1 MHGILQ
7 IGIITFFCHSL
18 YVVFLRHSSMKA
30 RKSMKKRFVSLLVA
44 LSITLTFL
52 PIGAVAAP
60 TNEIIQGN
68 LKYTVNNYTVN
79 DGGESVTVSGISEST
94 SEKPTHLTIESS
106 ISSNGKNYTVTE
118 IGNWAFEEW
127 NTLTEVTLPHT
138 VEIIGFQAFF
148 NCSNLTNVTIPEGV
162 RKIGQIA
169 FNGCSQ
175 LTSITI
181 PGTIEVMT
189 MAFSGNTALSH
200 VTLTNGISEISSSA
214 FEGCTGLTEVEIPAS
229 VNEIRQDAFN
239 GCTNLSD
246 VKYNGHK
253 TDWDKVTVKTGNDT
267 LTSKVQYLC
276 DINFDLD
283 GGTVNGSDTMATQ
296 TVYSNEKL
304 GTAKCYQNDQTF
316 KIPIAPQKEGYTFLG
331 WYQQDATAPT
341 DPAEYVASDNVT
353 FTAKWSQIYDVAFDA
368 NANGDT
374 VTRMPSTQKVPETT
388 TASLPTITPQRT
400 GYDFDGWYT
409 QAEGG
414 TKYTF
419 TEAVSSNIT
428 LYAHWNA
435 HSHTVTLENDENK
448 ETNSYDYGSSVSV
461 PTPTKKTG
469 YNFNHWEVTVPDGET
484 APSLNGPDENG
495 NYSFSMPDYDI
506 ILTAKWTQKDV
517 IDPDVDLKFDA
528 ATGEVTSNN
537 PQVNADD
544 IINRKFYD
552 DKGNEVPGEK
562 LNDRGLPMEPGD
574 YIVKVDVK
582 ETEKTAPANQITGNQ
597 IKWSY
602 NVPQEEEKV
611 TYTLSLLGGIAK
623 VNGKDTTIN
632 DNGDITI
639 EKGATVEV
647 TFDKSILSDAQTF
660 DQWTIKPASV
670 LNAVDPK
677 AETITFTMPGENVII
692 EAMTKDASIEE
703 EPNILGTTLIIG
715 TAAAGTAVLAY
726 QTYQLGTEFYL
737 ICTLPTGTAIPTN
750 RGELAELVW
759 NNAGKPEPAAV
770 LNANATETDKA
781 ITWAV
786 ENDLL
791 KAAKNNGETYEAT
804 DPVSRTEVIKAWN
817 QVQAFKK

>member
-1 MHGILQ
+1 M
-7 IGIITFFCHSL
+7 
-18 YVVFLRHSSMKA
+18 
-30 RKSMKKRFVSLLVA
+30 
-44 LSITLTFL
+44 
-52 PIGAVAAP
+52 
-60 TNEIIQGN
+60 
-68 LKYTVNNYTVN
+68 
-79 DGGESVTVSGISEST
+79 
-94 SEKPTHLTIESS
+94 
-106 ISSNGKNYTVTE
+106 
-118 IGNWAFEEW
+118 WAF
-127 NTLTEVTLPHT
+127 NKCNSLTEVTIPNT
-138 VEIIGFQAFF
+138 VIEIDYQAFYY
-148 NCSNLTNVTIPEGV
+148 CPNLKKVTIHEGV
-162 RKIGQIA
+162 KTIGQTA
-169 FNGCSQ
+169 FIGCTQ

-181 PGTIEVMT
+181 PSTITDMDQ
-189 MAFSGNTALSH
+189 AFSGNTALSH
-200 VTLTNGISEISSSA
+200 VTLTNGISNISSMA
-214 FEGCTGLTEVEIPAS
+214 FKGCTGLTEIKVPES
-229 VNEIRQDAFN
+229 VGQIGPNAFN
-239 GCTNLSD
+239 GCTNLKRVLLEKNIKTININAFKDCTNLSD

-253 TDWDKVTVKTGNDT
+253 KDWDNVTVNNAGNDT

-276 DINFDLD
+276 DINFDLN
-283 GGTVNGSDTMATQ
+283 GGTINGSDTMATQ

-304 GTAKCYQNDQTF
+304 GTAS
-316 KIPIAPQKEGYTFLG
+316 
-331 WYQQDATAPT
+331 
-341 DPAEYVASDNVT
+341 V
-353 FTAKWSQIYDVAFDA
+353 
-368 NANGDT
+368 
-374 VTRMPSTQKVPETT
+374 
-388 TASLPTITPQRT
+388 PTITPQRT

-419 TEAVSSNIT
+419 TEAVSSNII

-435 HSHTVTLENDENK
+435 HSHTVTLKNDENK

-506 ILTAKWTQKDV
+506 TLTAKWTQKDV

-528 ATGEVTSNN
+528 VTGEVTSNN
-537 PQVNADD
+537 TQVNADD

-562 LNDRGLPMEPGD
+562 LNDRGLPTEPGD

-582 ETEKTAPANQITGNQ
+582 ETENTAPANQITGNQ

-602 NVPQEEEKV
+602 NVPQKEEKV

-623 VNGKDTTIN
+623 VNGKDATIN

-670 LNAVDPK
+670 LSAVEPK

-737 ICTLPTGTAIPTN
+737 ICALPTGTAIPTN

-781 ITWAV
+781 IAWAV

>member
-1 MHGILQ
+1 
-7 IGIITFFCHSL
+7 
-18 YVVFLRHSSMKA
+18 
-30 RKSMKKRFVSLLVA
+30 MKKRFISLLVA

-52 PIGAVAAP
+52 PMGAVAAAP
-60 TNEIIQGN
+60 IKFTDGN
-68 LKYTVNNYTVN
+68 LIYTVNA
-79 DGGESVTVSGISEST
+79 DGKSVTVSGKSRI
-94 SEKPTHLTIESS
+94 PTHLTIESS
-106 ISSNGKNYTVTE
+106 ISNKGKNYTVTE
-118 IGNWAFEEW
+118 IGDQVFWGC
-127 NTLTEVTLPHT
+127 NTLTEVTLPNT
-138 VEIIGFQAFF
+138 VKIIGYQAFCK
-148 NCSNLTNVTIPEGV
+148 CSNLTNVTIPEGV
-162 RKIGQIA
+162 KKIGQAA
-169 FNGCSQ
+169 FYGCSQ

-181 PGTIEVMT
+181 PSTITNMDT
-189 MAFSGNTALSH
+189 AFSGNTALSH
-200 VTLTNGISEISSSA
+200 VTLTNGISKISSNA
-214 FEGCTGLTEVEIPAS
+214 FERCTGLTEVEIPAS
-229 VNEIRQDAFN
+229 VDQICPFAFN
-239 GCTNLSD
+239 GCTNLKRVLLEKNIKTINVNAFKDCTNLSD
-246 VKYNGHK
+246 VKYNGYK
-253 TDWDKVTVKTGNDT
+253 TDWDKVTVNTTGNDT

-276 DINFDLD
+276 DINFDLN
-283 GGTVNGSDTMATQ
+283 GGTINGSNTVNKQ
-296 TVYSNEKL
+296 TVYSKDKL
-304 GTAKCYQNDQTF
+304 VTAKCYPNDQTF
-316 KIPIAPQKEGYTFLG
+316 VVPSDPVREGYTFL
-331 WYQQDATAPT
+331 
-341 DPAEYVASDNVT
+341 
-353 FTAKWSQIYDVAFDA
+353 
-368 NANGDT
+368 
-374 VTRMPSTQKVPETT
+374 
-388 TASLPTITPQRT
+388 
-400 GYDFDGWYT
+400 GWYT

-419 TEAVSSNIT
+419 TEAVSSNII

-435 HSHTVTLENDENK
+435 HSHTVTLKNDENK

-469 YNFNHWEVTVPDGET
+469 YNFNHWEVTVPDGEI

-506 ILTAKWTQKDV
+506 TLTAKWTQKDV

-528 ATGEVTSNN
+528 VTGEVTSNN
-537 PQVNADD
+537 TQVNADD

-562 LNDRGLPMEPGD
+562 LNDRGLPTEPGD

-582 ETEKTAPANQITGNQ
+582 ETENTAPANQITGNQ

-602 NVPQEEEKV
+602 NVPQKEEKV

-623 VNGKDTTIN
+623 VNGKDATIN

-670 LNAVDPK
+670 LNAVEPK

-737 ICTLPTGTAIPTN
+737 ICALPTGTAIPTT

-781 ITWAV
+781 IAWAV

-791 KAAKNNGETYEAT
+791 KAAKSNGETYEAT

>member
-18 YVVFLRHSSMKA
+18 YVVFLRHQSMKA
-30 RKSMKKRFVSLLVA
+30 GKSMKKRFVSLLVA

-52 PIGAVAAP
+52 PIGAVAAAP
-60 TNEIIQGN
+60 IKIGN
-68 LKYTVNNYTVN
+68 LKYTVNA
-79 DGGESVTVSGISEST
+79 DGKSVTVSGT
-94 SEKPTHLTIESS
+94 SRNPKQLTIESS
-106 ISSNGKNYTVTE
+106 ISDGNGNSYTVTK
-118 IGNWAFEEW
+118 IGMGAF
-127 NTLTEVTLPHT
+127 NSTLEEVTLPPT
-138 VEIIGFQAFF
+138 LDEIEDSAFF
-148 NCSNLTNVTIPEGV
+148 KCSSLTEITIPEGV
-162 RKIGQIA
+162 TKIGTNA
-169 FNGCSQ
+169 FYGCSQ

-181 PGTIEVMT
+181 PSTIKNMDT
-189 MAFSGNTALSH
+189 AFPSNPKLSQ
-200 VTLTNGISEISSSA
+200 VTLTNGIYRISSSA
-214 FEGCTGLTEVEIPAS
+214 FKDCTGLTEIKIPTSVYEICS
-229 VNEIRQDAFN
+229 DAFN
-239 GCTNLSD
+239 GCTGLTSVTLEKGINIINRNAFKDCTKLND

-253 TDWDKVTVKTGNDT
+253 TDWENVRVNIAGNDT
-267 LTSKVQYLC
+267 LTSRVQYLC
-276 DINFDLD
+276 DINFDLN
-283 GGTVNGSDTMATQ
+283 GGTINGSSTMATQ

-304 GTAKCYQNDQTF
+304 GTAKCYPNDQPFVVPTD
-316 KIPIAPQKEGYTFLG
+316 PVREGYTFL
-331 WYQQDATAPT
+331 
-341 DPAEYVASDNVT
+341 
-353 FTAKWSQIYDVAFDA
+353 
-368 NANGDT
+368 
-374 VTRMPSTQKVPETT
+374 
-388 TASLPTITPQRT
+388 
-400 GYDFDGWYT
+400 GWYT

-506 ILTAKWTQKDV
+506 TLTAKWTQKDV

-537 PQVNADD
+537 AKVNADD

-562 LNDRGLPMEPGD
+562 LNDRGLPTEPGD

-582 ETEKTAPANQITGNQ
+582 ETENTAPANQITGNQ

-602 NVPQEEEKV
+602 KVPQKEEKV

-632 DNGDITI
+632 DNGNITI

-737 ICTLPTGTAIPTN
+737 ICALPTGTAIPTN

>member
-1 MHGILQ
+1 
-7 IGIITFFCHSL
+7 
-18 YVVFLRHSSMKA
+18 
-30 RKSMKKRFVSLLVA
+30 MKKRFISLLVA

-52 PIGAVAAP
+52 PMGAVAA
-60 TNEIIQGN
+60 TKITQGN
-68 LKYTVNNYTVN
+68 LKYTVNA
-79 DGGESVTVSGISEST
+79 DGKSVTVSGT
-94 SEKPTHLTIESS
+94 SGSPTQLTIESS
-106 ISSNGKNYTVTE
+106 ISNNGTNYTVTE
-118 IGNWAFEEW
+118 IAMWAFW
-127 NTLTEVTLPHT
+127 GCNTLKEVTLPNT
-138 VEIIGFQAFF
+138 VDEIGDQAFCK
-148 NCSNLTNVTIPEGV
+148 CSNLTNVTIPEGV
-162 RKIGQIA
+162 TKIGRAA
-169 FNGCSQ
+169 FYDCSQ

-181 PGTIEVMT
+181 PSTIKNMDE
-189 MAFSGNTALSH
+189 AFSGNTALSH
-200 VTLTNGISEISSSA
+200 VTLTEGISKISSMA
-214 FEGCTGLTEVEIPAS
+214 FKGCTGLTEIKVPMS
-229 VNEIRQDAFN
+229 VDQICPNAFN
-239 GCTNLSD
+239 GCTSLKSVLLEKNIKIININAFKDCTNLSD
-246 VKYNGHK
+246 VKYNGYK
-253 TDWDKVTVKTGNDT
+253 TDWEKVTVNTTGNDT

-276 DINFDLD
+276 DISFDLN
-283 GGTVNGSDTMATQ
+283 GGTVNGSSTVDKQ

-304 GTAKCYQNDQTF
+304 GTA
-316 KIPIAPQKEGYTFLG
+316 
-331 WYQQDATAPT
+331 
-341 DPAEYVASDNVT
+341 NV
-353 FTAKWSQIYDVAFDA
+353 
-368 NANGDT
+368 
-374 VTRMPSTQKVPETT
+374 
-388 TASLPTITPQRT
+388 PTITPQRT

-506 ILTAKWTQKDV
+506 TLTAKWTQKDV

-562 LNDRGLPMEPGD
+562 LNDRGLPTEPGD

-582 ETEKTAPANQITGNQ
+582 ETKNTAPANQVTGNQ

-781 ITWAV
+781 IAWAV

>member
-18 YVVFLRHSSMKA
+18 YVVFLRHQSMKA
-30 RKSMKKRFVSLLVA
+30 GKSMKKRFVSLLVA

-52 PIGAVAAP
+52 PIGAVAATP
-60 TNEIIQGN
+60 IRIGN
-68 LKYTVNNYTVN
+68 LKYTVNA
-79 DGGESVTVSGISEST
+79 DGESVTVSGT
-94 SEKPTHLTIESS
+94 SGNPTQLNIESS
-106 ISSNGKNYTVTE
+106 ISSNGRNYTVTE
-118 IGNWAFEEW
+118 IATWAFNKC
-127 NTLTEVTLPHT
+127 NTLTEVTLPNT
-138 VEIIGFQAFF
+138 VDEIGYQAFF

-162 RKIGQIA
+162 TKIGQAA
-169 FNGCSQ
+169 FYGCSQ

-181 PGTIEVMT
+181 PSTITDMDT
-189 MAFSGNTALSH
+189 AFSGNTALSQ
-200 VTLTNGISEISSSA
+200 VTLTNGIPKISSHA
-214 FEGCTGLTEVEIPAS
+214 FERCTELREIKVPISVDEICPFAFNGCTGLTS
-229 VNEIRQDAFN
+229 VTLEKGINIINSNAFKD
-239 GCTNLSD
+239 CTELND
-246 VKYNGHK
+246 VKYNGYK
-253 TDWDKVTVKTGNDT
+253 TDWEKVRVNNAGNDT

-283 GGTVNGSDTMATQ
+283 GGTINGSDTMATQ

-304 GTAKCYQNDQTF
+304 GTAKCYPNDQPFVVPTD
-316 KIPIAPQKEGYTFLG
+316 PVREGYTFLG
-331 WYQQDATAPT
+331 WY
-341 DPAEYVASDNVT
+341 
-353 FTAKWSQIYDVAFDA
+353 
-368 NANGDT
+368 
-374 VTRMPSTQKVPETT
+374 
-388 TASLPTITPQRT
+388 
-400 GYDFDGWYT
+400 T

-414 TKYTF
+414 IKYTF

-528 ATGEVTSNN
+528 VTGEVTSNN
-537 PQVNADD
+537 AKVNADD
-544 IINRKFYD
+544 IINKKFYD

-562 LNDRGLPMEPGD
+562 LNDRGLPTEPGD

-582 ETEKTAPANQITGNQ
+582 ETENTAPANQVTGNQ

-602 NVPQEEEKV
+602 NVPQKEEKV

-639 EKGATVEV
+639 ENGATVEV

-703 EPNILGTTLIIG
+703 ESNILGTTLIIG

-737 ICTLPTGTAIPTN
+737 ICALPTGTAIPTN

-781 ITWAV
+781 IAWAV

>member
-18 YVVFLRHSSMKA
+18 YVVFLRHQSMKA
-30 RKSMKKRFVSLLVA
+30 GKSMKKRFVSLLVA

-52 PIGAVAAP
+52 PIGAVAAAP
-60 TNEIIQGN
+60 IKFTDRN
-68 LKYTVNNYTVN
+68 LKYTVNA
-79 DGGESVTVSGISEST
+79 DGESVTVSGT
-94 SEKPTHLTIESS
+94 SGKPKQLTIESS
-106 ISSNGKNYTVTE
+106 ISDGNGKSYTVTK
-118 IGNWAFEEW
+118 IGMGAF
-127 NTLTEVTLPHT
+127 NSTLEEVTLPPT
-138 VEIIGFQAFF
+138 LDEIEDSAFF
-148 NCSNLTNVTIPEGV
+148 KCSSLTEITIPEGV
-162 RKIGQIA
+162 TKIGTNA
-169 FNGCSQ
+169 FYGCSQ

-181 PGTIEVMT
+181 PSTIKNMDT
-189 MAFSGNTALSH
+189 AFPSNPKLSQ
-200 VTLTNGISEISSSA
+200 VTLTNGIYRISSSA
-214 FEGCTGLTEVEIPAS
+214 FKDCTGLTEIKIPTSVYEICS
-229 VNEIRQDAFN
+229 DAFN
-239 GCTNLSD
+239 GCTGLTSVTLEKGINIINRNAFKDCTNLND

-253 TDWDKVTVKTGNDT
+253 TDWENVRVNIAGNDT

-276 DINFDLD
+276 DINFDLN
-283 GGTVNGSDTMATQ
+283 GGTINGSNTVNKQ

-304 GTAKCYQNDQTF
+304 GTAKCYPNGQPFVVPSD
-316 KIPIAPQKEGYTFLG
+316 PVREGYTFL
-331 WYQQDATAPT
+331 
-341 DPAEYVASDNVT
+341 
-353 FTAKWSQIYDVAFDA
+353 
-368 NANGDT
+368 
-374 VTRMPSTQKVPETT
+374 
-388 TASLPTITPQRT
+388 
-400 GYDFDGWYT
+400 GWYT

-419 TEAVSSNIT
+419 TEAVSSNII

-562 LNDRGLPMEPGD
+562 LNDRGLPTEPGD

-582 ETEKTAPANQITGNQ
+582 ETENTAPANQVTGNQ

-602 NVPQEEEKV
+602 KVPQKEEKV

-632 DNGDITI
+632 GNGDITI

-670 LNAVDPK
+670 LNAVEPK

-737 ICTLPTGTAIPTN
+737 ICALPTGTAIPTN

-781 ITWAV
+781 IAWAV

-804 DPVSRTEVIKAWN
+804 DPVNRTEVIKAWN

>member
-1 MHGILQ
+1 
-7 IGIITFFCHSL
+7 
-18 YVVFLRHSSMKA
+18 
-30 RKSMKKRFVSLLVA
+30 MKKRFVSLLVA

-52 PIGAVAAP
+52 PIGAVAAAP
-60 TNEIIQGN
+60 IKFTDRN
-68 LKYTVNNYTVN
+68 LKYTVNA
-79 DGGESVTVSGISEST
+79 DGKSVTVSGT
-94 SEKPTHLTIESS
+94 SGKPTKLTIESS
-106 ISSNGKNYTVTE
+106 ISDDNGKSYTVTK
-118 IGNWAFEEW
+118 IGMGAF
-127 NTLTEVTLPHT
+127 NSTLEEVTLPPT
-138 VEIIGFQAFF
+138 LDEIEDSAFF
-148 NCSNLTNVTIPEGV
+148 KCSSLTEITIPEGV
-162 RKIGQIA
+162 TKIGTNA
-169 FNGCSQ
+169 FYGCSQ

-181 PGTIEVMT
+181 PRTIKNMDT
-189 MAFSGNTALSH
+189 AFPSNPKLSQ
-200 VTLTNGISEISSSA
+200 VTLTNGIYRISSSA
-214 FEGCTGLTEVEIPAS
+214 FKDCTGLTEIKVPTSVYEICSDAFNGCTGLTS
-229 VNEIRQDAFN
+229 VTLEKGINIININAFKD
-239 GCTNLSD
+239 CTNLSD

-253 TDWDKVTVKTGNDT
+253 TDWEKVRVNKAGNDT

-276 DINFDLD
+276 DINFDLN
-283 GGTVNGSDTMATQ
+283 GGTINGSNTVNKQ

-304 GTAKCYQNDQTF
+304 GTAKCYPNGQPFVVPT
-316 KIPIAPQKEGYTFLG
+316 APVREGYTFLG

-341 DPAEYVASDNVT
+341 DLAEYVASDNVT

-368 NANGDT
+368 NANDDT
-374 VTRMPSTQKVPETT
+374 VTGMPSTQKVPETK
-388 TASLPTITPQRT
+388 TASVPTITPQRT

-448 ETNSYDYGSSVSV
+448 EMNSYDYGSSVSV

-506 ILTAKWTQKDV
+506 TLTAKWTQKDV

-537 PQVNADD
+537 TQVNADD

-562 LNDRGLPMEPGD
+562 LNDRGLPTEPGD

-582 ETEKTAPANQITGNQ
+582 ETENTAPANQITGNQ

-737 ICTLPTGTAIPTN
+737 ICALPTGTAIPTN

-781 ITWAV
+781 IAWAV

-791 KAAKNNGETYEAT
+791 KAAKNNGETYEST

>member
-1 MHGILQ
+1 
-7 IGIITFFCHSL
+7 
-18 YVVFLRHSSMKA
+18 
-30 RKSMKKRFVSLLVA
+30 MKKRFVSLLVA

-52 PIGAVAAP
+52 PMGAVAA
-60 TNEIIQGN
+60 TKITQGN
-68 LKYTVNNYTVN
+68 LIYRVNA
-79 DGGESVTVSGISEST
+79 DGESVTVSGT
-94 SEKPTHLTIESS
+94 SENPTQLTIGSS
-106 ISSNGKNYTVTE
+106 ISDGNGKSYTVTK
-118 IGNWAFEEW
+118 IGMGAFNNVR
-127 NTLTEVTLPHT
+127 NTLTEVTLPPT
-138 VEIIGFQAFF
+138 LDEIEDSAFF
-148 NCSNLTNVTIPEGV
+148 KCSSLTEITIPEGV
-162 RKIGQIA
+162 TKIGTNA
-169 FNGCSQ
+169 FYGCSQ

-181 PGTIEVMT
+181 PSTIKNMDA
-189 MAFSGNTALSH
+189 AFPSNPKLSQ
-200 VTLTNGISEISSSA
+200 VTLTNGIYRISSSA
-214 FEGCTGLTEVEIPAS
+214 FKDCTGLTEIKVPTSVYEICS
-229 VNEIRQDAFN
+229 DAFN
-239 GCTNLSD
+239 GCTGLTSVTLEKGINIINRNAFKDCTELND
-246 VKYNGHK
+246 VKYNGYK
-253 TDWDKVTVKTGNDT
+253 TDWEKVRVNNAGNDT
-267 LTSKVQYLC
+267 LTSKVRYLC
-276 DINFDLD
+276 DINFDLN
-283 GGTVNGSDTMATQ
+283 GGTINGSDTMATQ

-304 GTAKCYQNDQTF
+304 GTANV
-316 KIPIAPQKEGYTFLG
+316 
-331 WYQQDATAPT
+331 PT
-341 DPAEYVASDNVT
+341 TP
-353 FTAKWSQIYDVAFDA
+353 
-368 NANGDT
+368 
-374 VTRMPSTQKVPETT
+374 
-388 TASLPTITPQRT
+388 PQRT

-419 TEAVSSNIT
+419 TEAVSSNII

-448 ETNSYDYGSSVSV
+448 KTNSYDYGSSVSV

-506 ILTAKWTQKDV
+506 TLTAKWTQKDV

-528 ATGEVTSNN
+528 VTGEVTSNN
-537 PQVNADD
+537 TQVNADD

-562 LNDRGLPMEPGD
+562 LNDRGLPTEPGD

-582 ETEKTAPANQITGNQ
+582 ETENTAPANQITGNQ

-602 NVPQEEEKV
+602 NVPQKEEKV

-623 VNGKDTTIN
+623 VNGKDATIN

-670 LNAVDPK
+670 LNAVEPK

-737 ICTLPTGTAIPTN
+737 ICALPTGTAIPTN
-750 RGELAELVW
+750 RGELAALVW

-781 ITWAV
+781 IAWAV

>member
-1 MHGILQ
+1 
-7 IGIITFFCHSL
+7 
-18 YVVFLRHSSMKA
+18 
-30 RKSMKKRFVSLLVA
+30 MKKRFVSLLVA

-52 PIGAVAAP
+52 PMGAVAAP

-79 DGGESVTVSGISEST
+79 DDGESVTVSGTSEST
-94 SEKPTHLTIESS
+94 SEKPTQLNIESS

-118 IGNWAFEEW
+118 IGNWAFKEW
-127 NTLTEVTLPHT
+127 NTLTEVTLPPT
-138 VEIIGFQAFF
+138 LDEIEDSAFF
-148 NCSNLTNVTIPEGV
+148 KCSSLTEITIPEGV
-162 RKIGQIA
+162 TKIGTNA
-169 FNGCSQ
+169 FYGCSQ

-181 PGTIEVMT
+181 PSTIKNMDA
-189 MAFSGNTALSH
+189 AFPSNPKLSQ
-200 VTLTNGISEISSSA
+200 VTLTNGIYRISSSA
-214 FEGCTGLTEVEIPAS
+214 FKDCTGLTEIKVPTSVYEICPG
-229 VNEIRQDAFN
+229 AFN
-239 GCTNLSD
+239 GCTNLKRVLLEKNIKTINVNAFKDCTNLSD
-246 VKYNGHK
+246 VKYNGYK
-253 TDWDKVTVKTGNDT
+253 TDWDKVTVNTTGNDT

-276 DINFDLD
+276 DINFDLN
-283 GGTVNGSDTMATQ
+283 GGTINGSGTMDKQ

-304 GTAKCYQNDQTF
+304 GTAKCYQNDQPFVVPTD
-316 KIPIAPQKEGYTFLG
+316 PVREGYTFLG
-331 WYQQDATAPT
+331 QYQQDATAPT
-341 DPAEYVASDNVT
+341 VLAEYVASDNVT
-353 FTAKWSQIYDVAFDA
+353 FTA
-368 NANGDT
+368 N
-374 VTRMPSTQKVPETT
+374 
-388 TASLPTITPQRT
+388 
-400 GYDFDGWYT
+400 
-409 QAEGG
+409 
-414 TKYTF
+414 
-419 TEAVSSNIT
+419 
-428 LYAHWNA
+428 
-435 HSHTVTLENDENK
+435 
-448 ETNSYDYGSSVSV
+448 
-461 PTPTKKTG
+461 
-469 YNFNHWEVTVPDGET
+469 
-484 APSLNGPDENG
+484 
-495 NYSFSMPDYDI
+495 
-506 ILTAKWTQKDV
+506 WTQKDA

-528 ATGEVTSNN
+528 VTGEVTSNN
-537 PQVNADD
+537 TQVNADD

-562 LNDRGLPMEPGD
+562 LNDRGLPTEPGD

-582 ETEKTAPANQITGNQ
+582 ETENTAPANQITGNQ

-602 NVPQEEEKV
+602 NVPQKEEKV

-623 VNGKDTTIN
+623 VNGKDATIN

-670 LNAVDPK
+670 LNAVEPK

-737 ICTLPTGTAIPTN
+737 ICALPTGTAIPTN
-750 RGELAELVW
+750 RGELAALVW

-781 ITWAV
+781 IAWAV

-791 KAAKNNGETYEAT
+791 KAAKSNGETYEAT

>member
-1 MHGILQ
+1 
-7 IGIITFFCHSL
+7 
-18 YVVFLRHSSMKA
+18 
-30 RKSMKKRFVSLLVA
+30 MKKRFVSLLVA

-52 PIGAVAAP
+52 PIGAVAAAP
-60 TNEIIQGN
+60 NKIPQGS
-68 LKYTVNNYTVN
+68 LIYTVN
-79 DGGESVTVSGISEST
+79 DDGKSVTVSGKSRGIPSQ
-94 SEKPTHLTIESS
+94 LTIESS

-118 IGNWAFEEW
+118 IGDQVFWGC
-127 NTLTEVTLPHT
+127 NTLTEVTLPNT
-138 VEIIGFQAFF
+138 VKIIGYQAFCK
-148 NCSNLTNVTIPEGV
+148 CSKLTNVTIPEGV
-162 RKIGQIA
+162 TKIGRGA
-169 FNGCSQ
+169 FYGCSQ

-181 PGTIEVMT
+181 PSTIKNMDE
-189 MAFSGNTALSH
+189 AFSGNTALSH
-200 VTLTNGISEISSSA
+200 VTLTNGISNISNMA
-214 FEGCTGLTEVEIPAS
+214 FKGCTGLTEIKVPISVEQICPG
-229 VNEIRQDAFN
+229 AFN
-239 GCTNLSD
+239 GCTNLKSVLLEKNIKIINVNAFNDCTNLSD
-246 VKYNGHK
+246 VKYNGYK
-253 TDWDKVTVKTGNDT
+253 TDWDNVTVNNAGNDT

-276 DINFDLD
+276 DINFDLN
-283 GGTVNGSDTMATQ
+283 GGTINGSDTMATQ

-304 GTAKCYQNDQTF
+304 GTAS
-316 KIPIAPQKEGYTFLG
+316 
-331 WYQQDATAPT
+331 
-341 DPAEYVASDNVT
+341 V
-353 FTAKWSQIYDVAFDA
+353 
-368 NANGDT
+368 
-374 VTRMPSTQKVPETT
+374 
-388 TASLPTITPQRT
+388 PTITPQRT

-419 TEAVSSNIT
+419 TEAVSSNII

-435 HSHTVTLENDENK
+435 HSHTVTLKNDENK

-506 ILTAKWTQKDV
+506 TLTAKWTQKDV

-528 ATGEVTSNN
+528 VTGEVTSNN
-537 PQVNADD
+537 TQVNADD

-562 LNDRGLPMEPGD
+562 LNDRGLPTEPGD

-582 ETEKTAPANQITGNQ
+582 ETENTAPANQITGNQ

-602 NVPQEEEKV
+602 NVPQKEEKV

-623 VNGKDTTIN
+623 VNGKDATIN

-670 LNAVDPK
+670 LSAVEPK

-737 ICTLPTGTAIPTN
+737 ICALPTGTAIPTN

-781 ITWAV
+781 IAWAV

>member
-1 MHGILQ
+1 
-7 IGIITFFCHSL
+7 
-18 YVVFLRHSSMKA
+18 
-30 RKSMKKRFVSLLVA
+30 MKKRFISLLVA

-52 PIGAVAAP
+52 PMGAVAA
-60 TNEIIQGN
+60 TKITKGN
-68 LKYTVNNYTVN
+68 LKYIVNA
-79 DGGESVTVSGISEST
+79 DGKSVTVSGT
-94 SEKPTHLTIESS
+94 SEKPTQLTIESS
-106 ISSNGKNYTVTE
+106 ISDKDKNYTVTK
-118 IGNWAFEEW
+118 IATWAFNAC
-127 NTLTEVTLPHT
+127 NTLTEVTLPNT
-138 VEIIGFQAFF
+138 VDEIGYQAFF
-148 NCSNLTNVTIPEGV
+148 KCSNLTEITIPEGV
-162 RKIGQIA
+162 TKIGTNA
-169 FNGCSQ
+169 FYGCSQ

-181 PGTIEVMT
+181 PSTITNMDT
-189 MAFSGNTALSH
+189 AFSGNTALSH
-200 VTLTNGISEISSSA
+200 VTLTNGISKISSNA
-214 FEGCTGLTEVEIPAS
+214 FERCTGLTEVEIPAS
-229 VNEIRQDAFN
+229 VDQICPFAFN
-239 GCTNLSD
+239 GCTNLKRVLLEKNIKTINVNAFKDCTNLSD
-246 VKYNGHK
+246 VKYNGYK
-253 TDWDKVTVKTGNDT
+253 TDWDKVTVNTTGNDT

-276 DINFDLD
+276 DINFDLN
-283 GGTVNGSDTMATQ
+283 GGTINGSNTVNKQ
-296 TVYSNEKL
+296 TVYSKDKL
-304 GTAKCYQNDQTF
+304 VTAKCYPNDQTF
-316 KIPIAPQKEGYTFLG
+316 VVPSDPVREGYTFL
-331 WYQQDATAPT
+331 
-341 DPAEYVASDNVT
+341 
-353 FTAKWSQIYDVAFDA
+353 
-368 NANGDT
+368 
-374 VTRMPSTQKVPETT
+374 
-388 TASLPTITPQRT
+388 
-400 GYDFDGWYT
+400 GWYT

-419 TEAVSSNIT
+419 TEAVSSNII

-506 ILTAKWTQKDV
+506 TLTAKWTQKDV

-528 ATGEVTSNN
+528 VTGEVTSNN
-537 PQVNADD
+537 TQVNADD

-562 LNDRGLPMEPGD
+562 LNDRGLPTEPGD

-582 ETEKTAPANQITGNQ
+582 ETENTAPANQITGNQ

-602 NVPQEEEKV
+602 NVPQKEEKV

-623 VNGKDTTIN
+623 VNGKDATIN

-670 LNAVDPK
+670 LNAVEPK

-737 ICTLPTGTAIPTN
+737 ICALPTGTAIPTN

-781 ITWAV
+781 IAWAV

>member
-1 MHGILQ
+1 
-7 IGIITFFCHSL
+7 
-18 YVVFLRHSSMKA
+18 
-30 RKSMKKRFVSLLVA
+30 MKKRFVSLLVA

-52 PIGAVAAP
+52 PIGAVAAAP
-60 TNEIIQGN
+60 IKIGN
-68 LKYTVNNYTVN
+68 LKYTVNA
-79 DGGESVTVSGISEST
+79 DGKSVTVSGT
-94 SEKPTHLTIESS
+94 SRNPKQLTIESS
-106 ISSNGKNYTVTE
+106 ISDGNGKSYTVTK
-118 IGNWAFEEW
+118 IGMGAF
-127 NTLTEVTLPHT
+127 NSTLEEVTLPPT
-138 VEIIGFQAFF
+138 LDEIEDSAFF
-148 NCSNLTNVTIPEGV
+148 KCSSLTEITIPEGV
-162 RKIGQIA
+162 TKIGTNA
-169 FNGCSQ
+169 FYGCSQ

-181 PGTIEVMT
+181 PSTIKNMDT
-189 MAFSGNTALSH
+189 AFPSNPKLSQ
-200 VTLTNGISEISSSA
+200 VTLTNGIYRISSSA
-214 FEGCTGLTEVEIPAS
+214 FKDCTGLTEIKIPTSVYEICS
-229 VNEIRQDAFN
+229 DAFN
-239 GCTNLSD
+239 GCTGLTSVTLENGINIINRNAFKDCTKLND

-253 TDWDKVTVKTGNDT
+253 TDWENVRVNIAGNDT

-276 DINFDLD
+276 DINFDLN
-283 GGTVNGSDTMATQ
+283 GGTINGSSTMATQ

-304 GTAKCYQNDQTF
+304 GTAKCYPNDQPFVVPTD
-316 KIPIAPQKEGYTFLG
+316 PVREGYTFL
-331 WYQQDATAPT
+331 
-341 DPAEYVASDNVT
+341 
-353 FTAKWSQIYDVAFDA
+353 
-368 NANGDT
+368 
-374 VTRMPSTQKVPETT
+374 
-388 TASLPTITPQRT
+388 
-400 GYDFDGWYT
+400 GWYT

-506 ILTAKWTQKDV
+506 TLTAKWTQKDV

-537 PQVNADD
+537 AQVNADD

-562 LNDRGLPMEPGD
+562 LNDRGLPTEPGD

-582 ETEKTAPANQITGNQ
+582 ETENTAPANQVTGNQ

-602 NVPQEEEKV
+602 NVPQKEEKV

-670 LNAVDPK
+670 LNAVEPK

-737 ICTLPTGTAIPTN
+737 ICALPTGTAIPTN
-750 RGELAELVW
+750 RSELAELVW

-781 ITWAV
+781 IAWAV

-804 DPVSRTEVIKAWN
+804 DPVNRTEVIKAWN

>member
-18 YVVFLRHSSMKA
+18 DVVFLRHQSMKA
-30 RKSMKKRFVSLLVA
+30 GKSMKKRFVSLLVA

-52 PIGAVAAP
+52 PIGAVAATP
-60 TNEIIQGN
+60 IRIGN
-68 LKYTVNNYTVN
+68 LKYTVNA
-79 DGGESVTVSGISEST
+79 DGESVTVSGT
-94 SEKPTHLTIESS
+94 SGNPTQLNIESS
-106 ISSNGKNYTVTE
+106 ISSNGRNYTVTE
-118 IGNWAFEEW
+118 IATWAFNKC
-127 NTLTEVTLPHT
+127 NTLTEVTLPNT
-138 VEIIGFQAFF
+138 VDEIGYQAFF

-162 RKIGQIA
+162 TKIGQAA
-169 FNGCSQ
+169 FYGCSQ

-181 PGTIEVMT
+181 PSTITDMDT
-189 MAFSGNTALSH
+189 AFSGNTALSQ
-200 VTLTNGISEISSSA
+200 VTLTNGIPKISSHA
-214 FEGCTGLTEVEIPAS
+214 FERCTELREIKVPISVDEICPFAFNGCTGLTS
-229 VNEIRQDAFN
+229 VTLEKGINIINSNAFKD
-239 GCTNLSD
+239 CTELND
-246 VKYNGHK
+246 VKYNGYK
-253 TDWDKVTVKTGNDT
+253 TDWEKVRVNNAGNDT

-283 GGTVNGSDTMATQ
+283 GGTINGSDTMATQ

-304 GTAKCYQNDQTF
+304 GTAKCYPNDQPFVVPTD
-316 KIPIAPQKEGYTFLG
+316 PVREGYTFLG
-331 WYQQDATAPT
+331 WY
-341 DPAEYVASDNVT
+341 
-353 FTAKWSQIYDVAFDA
+353 
-368 NANGDT
+368 
-374 VTRMPSTQKVPETT
+374 
-388 TASLPTITPQRT
+388 
-400 GYDFDGWYT
+400 T

-414 TKYTF
+414 IKYTF

-528 ATGEVTSNN
+528 VTGEVTSNN
-537 PQVNADD
+537 AKVNADD
-544 IINRKFYD
+544 IINKKFYD

-562 LNDRGLPMEPGD
+562 LNDRGLPTEPGD

-582 ETEKTAPANQITGNQ
+582 ETENTAPANQVTGNQ

-602 NVPQEEEKV
+602 NVPQKEEKV

-737 ICTLPTGTAIPTN
+737 ICALPTGTAIPTN

-781 ITWAV
+781 IAWAV

>member
-18 YVVFLRHSSMKA
+18 YVVFLRHQSMKA
-30 RKSMKKRFVSLLVA
+30 GKSMKKRFVSLLVA

-52 PIGAVAAP
+52 PIGAVAATP
-60 TNEIIQGN
+60 IRIGN
-68 LKYTVNNYTVN
+68 LKYTVNA
-79 DGGESVTVSGISEST
+79 DGESVTVSGT
-94 SEKPTHLTIESS
+94 SGNPTQLNIESS
-106 ISSNGKNYTVTE
+106 ISSNGRNYTVTE
-118 IGNWAFEEW
+118 IATWAFNKC
-127 NTLTEVTLPHT
+127 NTLTEVTLPNT
-138 VEIIGFQAFF
+138 VDEIGYQAFF

-162 RKIGQIA
+162 TKIGQAA
-169 FNGCSQ
+169 FYGCSQ

-181 PGTIEVMT
+181 PSTITDMDT
-189 MAFSGNTALSH
+189 AFSGNTALSQ
-200 VTLTNGISEISSSA
+200 VTLTNGIPKISSHA
-214 FEGCTGLTEVEIPAS
+214 FERCTELREIKVPISVDEICPFAFNGCTGLTS
-229 VNEIRQDAFN
+229 VTLEKGINIINSNAFKD
-239 GCTNLSD
+239 CTELND
-246 VKYNGHK
+246 VKYNGYK
-253 TDWDKVTVKTGNDT
+253 TDWEKVRVNNAGNDT

-283 GGTVNGSDTMATQ
+283 GGTINGSDTMATQ

-304 GTAKCYQNDQTF
+304 GTAKCYPNDQPFVVPTD
-316 KIPIAPQKEGYTFLG
+316 PVREGYTFLG
-331 WYQQDATAPT
+331 WY
-341 DPAEYVASDNVT
+341 
-353 FTAKWSQIYDVAFDA
+353 
-368 NANGDT
+368 
-374 VTRMPSTQKVPETT
+374 
-388 TASLPTITPQRT
+388 
-400 GYDFDGWYT
+400 T

-414 TKYTF
+414 IKYTF

-484 APSLNGPDENG
+484 APSLNSPDENG

-528 ATGEVTSNN
+528 VTGEVTSNN
-537 PQVNADD
+537 AKVNADD
-544 IINRKFYD
+544 IINKKFYD

-562 LNDRGLPMEPGD
+562 LNDRGLPTEPGD

-582 ETEKTAPANQITGNQ
+582 ETENTAPANQVTGNQ

-602 NVPQEEEKV
+602 NVPQKEEKV

-737 ICTLPTGTAIPTN
+737 ICALPTGTAIPTN

-781 ITWAV
+781 IAWAV

>member
-1 MHGILQ
+1 MHGVLQ

-18 YVVFLRHSSMKA
+18 YVVFLRHQSMKA
-30 RKSMKKRFVSLLVA
+30 GKSMKKRFVSLLVA

-52 PIGAVAAP
+52 PIGAVAATP
-60 TNEIIQGN
+60 IKIGN
-68 LKYTVNNYTVN
+68 LKYTVNA
-79 DGGESVTVSGISEST
+79 DGESVTVSGT
-94 SEKPTHLTIESS
+94 SGNPTQLNIESS
-106 ISSNGKNYTVTE
+106 ISSNGRNYTVTE
-118 IGNWAFEEW
+118 IATWAFNKC
-127 NTLTEVTLPHT
+127 NTLTEVTLPNT
-138 VEIIGFQAFF
+138 VDEIGYQAFF

-162 RKIGQIA
+162 TKIGQAA
-169 FNGCSQ
+169 FYGCSQ

-181 PGTIEVMT
+181 PSTITDMDT
-189 MAFSGNTALSH
+189 AFSGNTALSQ
-200 VTLTNGISEISSSA
+200 VTLTNGIPKISSHA
-214 FEGCTGLTEVEIPAS
+214 FERCTELREIKVPIS
-229 VNEIRQDAFN
+229 VDEICPFAFN
-239 GCTNLSD
+239 GCTNLKSVLLEKNINIINSNAFKDCTELND
-246 VKYNGHK
+246 VKYNGYK
-253 TDWDKVTVKTGNDT
+253 ADWDKVTVNKTGNDT
-267 LTSKVQYLC
+267 LTRKVQYLC
-276 DINFDLD
+276 DINFDLN
-283 GGTVNGSDTMATQ
+283 GGTINGSSTMATQ

-304 GTAKCYQNDQTF
+304 GTAKCYPNGQPFVVPTD
-316 KIPIAPQKEGYTFLG
+316 PVREGYTFL
-331 WYQQDATAPT
+331 
-341 DPAEYVASDNVT
+341 
-353 FTAKWSQIYDVAFDA
+353 
-368 NANGDT
+368 
-374 VTRMPSTQKVPETT
+374 
-388 TASLPTITPQRT
+388 
-400 GYDFDGWYT
+400 GWYT

-506 ILTAKWTQKDV
+506 TLTAKWTQKDV

-537 PQVNADD
+537 TQVNADD

-562 LNDRGLPMEPGD
+562 LNDRGLPTEPGD

-582 ETEKTAPANQITGNQ
+582 ETENTAPANQITGNQ

-737 ICTLPTGTAIPTN
+737 ICALPTGTAIPTN

-781 ITWAV
+781 IAWAV

>member
-1 MHGILQ
+1 
-7 IGIITFFCHSL
+7 
-18 YVVFLRHSSMKA
+18 
-30 RKSMKKRFVSLLVA
+30 MKKRFVSLLVA

-52 PIGAVAAP
+52 PIGAVAA
-60 TNEIIQGN
+60 TKITKEN
-68 LKYTVNNYTVN
+68 LKYTVNA
-79 DGGESVTVSGISEST
+79 DGKSVTVSGT
-94 SEKPTHLTIESS
+94 SRNPKQLTIESS
-106 ISSNGKNYTVTE
+106 ISDGNGKSYTVTK
-118 IGNWAFEEW
+118 IGMGAF
-127 NTLTEVTLPHT
+127 NSTLEEVTLPPT
-138 VEIIGFQAFF
+138 LDEIEDSAFF
-148 NCSNLTNVTIPEGV
+148 KCSSLTEITIPEGV
-162 RKIGQIA
+162 TKIGTNA
-169 FNGCSQ
+169 FYGCSQ

-181 PGTIEVMT
+181 PSTIKNMDT
-189 MAFSGNTALSH
+189 AFPSNPKLSQ
-200 VTLTNGISEISSSA
+200 VTLTNGIYRISSSA
-214 FEGCTGLTEVEIPAS
+214 FKDCTGLTEIKIPTSVYEICS
-229 VNEIRQDAFN
+229 DAFN
-239 GCTNLSD
+239 GCTGLTSVTLEKGINIINRNAFKDCTKLND

-253 TDWDKVTVKTGNDT
+253 TDWENVRVNIAGNDT

-283 GGTVNGSDTMATQ
+283 GGTINGSDTMETQ

-304 GTAKCYQNDQTF
+304 GTAKCYPNGQPFVVPSD
-316 KIPIAPQKEGYTFLG
+316 PVREGYTFL
-331 WYQQDATAPT
+331 
-341 DPAEYVASDNVT
+341 
-353 FTAKWSQIYDVAFDA
+353 
-368 NANGDT
+368 
-374 VTRMPSTQKVPETT
+374 
-388 TASLPTITPQRT
+388 
-400 GYDFDGWYT
+400 GWYT

-448 ETNSYDYGSSVSV
+448 KTNSYDYGSSVSV

-506 ILTAKWTQKDV
+506 TLTAKWTQKDV

-528 ATGEVTSNN
+528 VTGEVTSNN

-562 LNDRGLPMEPGD
+562 LNDRGLPTEPGD

-582 ETEKTAPANQITGNQ
+582 ETENTAPANQVTGNQ

-602 NVPQEEEKV
+602 NVPQKEEKV

-737 ICTLPTGTAIPTN
+737 ICALPTGTAIPTN

-781 ITWAV
+781 IAWAV

>member
-1 MHGILQ
+1 
-7 IGIITFFCHSL
+7 
-18 YVVFLRHSSMKA
+18 
-30 RKSMKKRFVSLLVA
+30 MKKRFVSLLVA

-52 PIGAVAAP
+52 PIGAVAA
-60 TNEIIQGN
+60 TKITKEN
-68 LKYTVNNYTVN
+68 LKYTVNA
-79 DGGESVTVSGISEST
+79 DGKSVTVSGT
-94 SEKPTHLTIESS
+94 SRNPKQLTIESS
-106 ISSNGKNYTVTE
+106 ISDGNGNSYTVTK
-118 IGNWAFEEW
+118 IGMGAF
-127 NTLTEVTLPHT
+127 NSTLEEVTLPPT
-138 VEIIGFQAFF
+138 LDEIEDSAFF
-148 NCSNLTNVTIPEGV
+148 KCSSLTEITIPEGV
-162 RKIGQIA
+162 TKIGTNA
-169 FNGCSQ
+169 FYGCSQ

-181 PGTIEVMT
+181 PSTIKNMDT
-189 MAFSGNTALSH
+189 AFPSNPKLSQ
-200 VTLTNGISEISSSA
+200 VTLTNGIYRISSSA
-214 FEGCTGLTEVEIPAS
+214 FKDCTGLTEIKIPTSVYEICS
-229 VNEIRQDAFN
+229 DAFN
-239 GCTNLSD
+239 GCTGLTSVTLEKGINIINRNAFKDCTKLND

-253 TDWDKVTVKTGNDT
+253 TDWENVRVNIAGNDT

-276 DINFDLD
+276 DINFDLN
-283 GGTVNGSDTMATQ
+283 GGTINGSSTMATQ

-304 GTAKCYQNDQTF
+304 GTAKCYPNGQPFVVPSD
-316 KIPIAPQKEGYTFLG
+316 PVREGYTFL
-331 WYQQDATAPT
+331 
-341 DPAEYVASDNVT
+341 
-353 FTAKWSQIYDVAFDA
+353 
-368 NANGDT
+368 
-374 VTRMPSTQKVPETT
+374 
-388 TASLPTITPQRT
+388 
-400 GYDFDGWYT
+400 GWYT

-448 ETNSYDYGSSVSV
+448 KTNSYDYGSSVSV

-506 ILTAKWTQKDV
+506 TLTAKWTQKDV

-537 PQVNADD
+537 AKFNADD

-562 LNDRGLPMEPGD
+562 LNDRGLPTEPGD

-582 ETEKTAPANQITGNQ
+582 ETENTAPANQITGNQ

-602 NVPQEEEKV
+602 KVPQKEEKV

-737 ICTLPTGTAIPTN
+737 ICALPTGTAIPTN

-781 ITWAV
+781 IAWAV